1 VDLNPLSDILR
12 WIWRSTKRIV
22 VFVVG
27 VALILV
33 GLAMFVLPGPGIVVV
48 FLGFA
53 VLATE
58 FVWAEVALDK
68 AKKTAGQIGS
78 AAKSTVR
85 RVTGRGAEPADGP
98 AEGSAGDLVADG
110 QPAPPPST

>member
-1 VDLNPLSDILR
+1 MDLNPITDIFA

-68 AKKTAGQIGS
+68 AKRTAGQVGDV
-78 AAKSTVR
+78 AKR
-85 RVTGRGAEPADGP
+85 NLRKVTGRGEPDPDP
-98 AEGSAGDLVADG
+98 APVADPDD
-110 QPAPPPST
+110 QPSPST